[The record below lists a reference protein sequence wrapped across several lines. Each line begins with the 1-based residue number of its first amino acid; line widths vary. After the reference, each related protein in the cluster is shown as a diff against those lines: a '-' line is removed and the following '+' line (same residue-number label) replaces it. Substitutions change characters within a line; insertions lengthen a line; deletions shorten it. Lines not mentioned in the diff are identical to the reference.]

1 MLVAA
6 LALLVQAP
14 VTPPE
19 EDIVVLGRKLRSIAV
34 VTKPDRRTGK
44 MVCRVKRSSGYPTLD
59 AEVCTIALDCS
70 RESEAARIRA
80 CAAPRMDAFVARYI
94 GGKREVR
101 IDPGAR

>member
-1 MLVAA
+1 MIVAA

-14 VTPPE
+14 VAPPE
-19 EDIVVLGRKLRSIAV
+19 EDIVVLGRRLRAIRI
-34 VTKPDRRTGK
+34 VTKADRRTGK
-44 MVCRVKRSSGYPTLD
+44 TMCRVRRSSGYPTLD
-59 AEVCTIALDCS
+59 AEICAIALDCGKGS
-70 RESEAARIRA
+70 DIAVVRV